1 MAKGEIR
8 LDSLN
13 NKGTLF
19 LVGTPI
25 GNLGDIT
32 LRAIETLKNADLIA
46 AEDTRQTQKL
56 LTHLSIRKPITSYF
70 EHNKKSKGI
79 EIIEELLQGKT
90 VALVSDAGMPGI
102 SDPGSDL
109 VKECIKQDIKVSVI
123 PGPSAL
129 LTGLVASG
137 LDTNAFIYAGFFPR
151 QTKEKK
157 ELLGALAKESKT
169 IIFYESPHR
178 LCATLT
184 ELKAS
189 WGDRNCCVARELTK
203 IYEEYRRGTFS
214 EVLQYYED
222 KSIKGEITLIIE
234 GYKNETSPF
243 SMEEAESIMMQYLQ
257 KGLSKKEAIK
267 KAAVECNISRR
278 ELYNRVMKV

>member
-1 MAKGEIR
+1 MAKGRIR
-8 LDSLN
+8 LDNLN

-32 LRAIETLKNADLIA
+32 LRAIETLKSADLIA

-56 LTHLSIRKPITSYF
+56 LAHFSIKKPITSYF

-79 EIIEELLQGKT
+79 EIIEELLQGKI

-129 LTGLVASG
+129 LAGLVASG
-137 LDTNAFIYAGFFPR
+137 LDTGAFIYAGFFPR

-157 ELLGALAKESKT
+157 ELLVALAKEPKT
-169 IIFYESPHR
+169 LIFYESPHR
-178 LCATLT
+178 LCSTLT
-184 ELKAS
+184 DLKAS
-189 WGDRNCCVARELTK
+189 WGERNCCVARELTK

-214 EVLQYYED
+214 EVLQYYEN

-234 GYKNETSPF
+234 GCKNETSPF
-243 SMEEAESIMMQYLQ
+243 SMEEAESIMMQYIQ

-278 ELYNRVMKV
+278 ELYNRVMKE

>member
-1 MAKGEIR
+1 M
-8 LDSLN
+8 

-32 LRAIETLKNADLIA
+32 LRAIETLKNADLVA

-56 LTHLSIRKPITSYF
+56 LSHFSIKKPITSYF
-70 EHNKKSKGI
+70 EHNKKSKGP
-79 EIIEELLQGKT
+79 EIIEELLQGKM

-109 VKECIKQDIKVSVI
+109 VRECIKNDIKVSVI

-137 LDTNAFIYAGFFPR
+137 QDTNAFIFAGFFPR
-151 QTKEKK
+151 QTKDKK
-157 ELLGALAKESKT
+157 RLLETFAQEPRTL
-169 IIFYESPHR
+169 IFYESPHR
-178 LCATLT
+178 LCSTLE

-189 WGDRNCCVARELTK
+189 WGERSCCVARELTK
-203 IYEEYRRGTFS
+203 IYEEYRRGTLS
-214 EVLQYYED
+214 EVLEYY
-222 KSIKGEITLIIE
+222 KNKNIKGEITLIIE
-234 GYKNETSPF
+234 GYKSETVSF
-243 SMEEAESIMMQYLQ
+243 TWEEIEDRVAFLINN
-257 KGLSKKEAIK
+257 GLSRKEAIK
-267 KAAVECNISRR
+267 KAAEEYGISRR
-278 ELYNRVMKV
+278 ELYNRMMKA